1 MQKYYHK
8 GAFYQDEELNKRD
21 YNLPT
26 LEDKA
31 DKSVLPSV
39 LQKRM
44 GTFGRRAQS
53 KWTHLTAEDTTNFDP
68 ATRVTEQV
76 ANKQLKKLGGY
87 KFKDTLDRPSAQRR
101 KFN

>member
-8 GAFYQDEELNKRD
+8 GAFYQHDSNDEDQDQDLKNRD
-21 YNLPT
+21 FNMPT

-31 DKSVLPSV
+31 DRSALPAM

-53 KWTHLTAEDTTNFDP
+53 KWTHLTNEDTTNFDP
-68 ATRVTEQV
+68 ATRVAESL
-76 ANKQLKKLGGY
+76 AAKRL
-87 KFKDTLDRPSAQRR
+87 
-101 KFN
+101 